1 MAPRGV
7 TTVVIVSFMMLFSDP
22 YLGIVTKLKYRSEM
36 QIQRDRFYW
45 QSKEGHVQQR
55 YAILLLLHLA
65 TLASNNLGGTWLQ
78 VRKMS

>member
-1 MAPRGV
+1 MAPRGI

-22 YLGIVTKLKYRSEM
+22 YLGTVTKLKYRSEM

-55 YAILLLLHLA
+55 CAVLLLLHLA